1 MIDVKLRAKEE
12 HRINKGHYWIF
23 SNELDKVDT
32 SVKAGSMVRV
42 LDYQNKILGIGTF
55 NPHSLIAVRLLTK
68 GKDYLEDDFI
78 FERLDAAYSYRK
90 QFNIRRAGRM
100 CYGDSDGLSGL
111 VIDRYGDYLVIDIL
125 TAGMEMLKQDILDAA
140 QKIFKP
146 KGILL
151 RNDSPFRTLEGLSNE
166 PQIIGK
172 VPEEAEIEENKV
184 KFTVP
189 LQGGQKTGFYFDQR
203 DNRAFLK
210 PYFKDKIVLD
220 LYAYMGAFGIN
231 AALSGAAAVW
241 GVDSSA
247 QAVEYA
253 NKNAELNGVKDIC
266 EYRKDD
272 AERLLSALKKGEL
285 PSRPDFI
292 LLDPPS
298 FVKNRK
304 SLPQAVSL
312 YVKLNRM
319 ALEGLESGSMLATST
334 CSHHITR
341 ELFADIL
348 RQAAAKAGKRVTL
361 VSLRGQAK
369 DHPILLGMPETEY
382 LHFALLYVH

>member
-55 NPHSLIAVRLLTK
+55 NPHSLIAVRLLAK
-68 GKDYLEDDFI
+68 GKDYLEDDFV

-125 TAGMEMLKQDILDAA
+125 TAGMEVLKQDILDAV

-146 KGILL
+146 KGVLL

-172 VPEEAEIEENKV
+172 VPEEIEIEENKV

-189 LQGGQKTGFYFDQR
+189 LHGGQKTGFYFDQR

-220 LYAYMGAFGIN
+220 LYSYMGAFGIN

-253 NKNAELNGVKDIC
+253 NKNAELNGVKSIC